1 MMGKVSKYLLIALVL
16 TLMGSAAYIL
26 TISPHSYKKFTTN
39 YYDTNPFTPQNPT
52 NINRPIE
59 LAENDS
65 KQILWGD
72 THVHTTY
79 SMDAFY
85 ISLPLMQ
92 GSRGAF
98 PPAFACD
105 YARFISQIDFY
116 VLTDHAESY
125 TPRTWKDQ
133 VESIR
138 QCNAISGEE
147 NPDLVAFI
155 GWEWTQAGSTPDT
168 HYGHHNVFFKDYK
181 EGQIPD
187 RPIAAGGTI
196 ALILRIQLAD
206 VNRNLFLFDPVN
218 SEYYFSFASFLD
230 TILETDSCPEGL
242 PSNYLPKDCWETAA
256 TPAEL
261 YGKLDDWGFE
271 TEVIPHGTTWGF
283 YTPQAASW
291 EEYMSDQD
299 NIRPDYSSMIEIYSG
314 HGNSEEY
321 LDFKEVDFDSNGEI
335 ICPEP
340 TENYLP
346 TCYQASVI
354 NKRRCLAEGKSQ
366 EFCEALAEQTKK
378 RVNEMPGASGARA
391 LFGVNDEDWLDAGQA
406 RGAYLP
412 AFNYRPKK
420 SAQYGLALRN
430 NDYEDEK
437 ERFKW
442 GFIASSDTHT
452 ARAGHGF
459 KQLLRVG
466 GTEARGAV
474 SERWRKLLNNV
485 TAEKTE
491 SGLRT
496 VEELNELSGVSA
508 IDVERQASFWSLGG
522 LMAVHSTGRDRDSI
536 WQAMKRKEVY
546 ATTGHRILLHFDLL
560 ENGSIKPMGSLI
572 ESSSNPTFRV
582 KAMGSFKQLPGCP
595 DYVHEALSEKR
606 LQKIAN
612 GECYHPSDERHRL
625 ERIEVI
631 KITPQNNK
639 DEDPTTLIFDSWKTF
654 ECSSNQMQCEIE
666 FTDDDFEN
674 GQRDVVYYVR
684 VIEEDTLLVNGSN
697 MRTQFDADGH
707 PISIAPCYADY
718 REDYE
723 EECLGPGGHRAWS
736 SPIFVDYKERVNI
749 DNIVNQIDI
758 VSEANEQST
767 IN

>member
-1 MMGKVSKYLLIALVL
+1 MGKVSKYLLITLVL

-85 ISLPLMQ
+85 ISLPLMH

-496 VEELNELSGVSA
+496 VEELNELTGVSA

>member
-1 MMGKVSKYLLIALVL
+1 MMGKVSKYLLITLVL

-39 YYDTNPFTPQNPT
+39 YYDTNPFTPQDPT

-85 ISLPLMQ
+85 ISLPLMH

-496 VEELNELSGVSA
+496 VEELNELTGVSA

>member
-85 ISLPLMQ
+85 ISLPLMH

-560 ENGSIKPMGSLI
+560 ENDSIKPMGSLI

>member
-1 MMGKVSKYLLIALVL
+1 MMGKVSKYLLITLVL

-85 ISLPLMQ
+85 ISLPLMH

-496 VEELNELSGVSA
+496 VEELNELTGVSA

-560 ENGSIKPMGSLI
+560 ENDSIKPMGSLI

>member
-1 MMGKVSKYLLIALVL
+1 MMGKVSKYLLITLVL

-26 TISPHSYKKFTTN
+26 TISPHSYRKFTTN

-85 ISLPLMQ
+85 ISLPLMH

-496 VEELNELSGVSA
+496 VEELNELTGVSA

-522 LMAVHSTGRDRDSI
+522 LMAVHSTGRDRESI

-560 ENGSIKPMGSLI
+560 ENDSIKPMGSLI